1 MSIVPYMTRLYTAQS
16 SFCANLRNSS
26 RIAALLLCLLALG
39 ACNTVATRKEPVV
52 AEPEVP
58 EQASEE
64 DIVRIEP
71 VRPKIPLSED
81 ILYKTLVAEFAG
93 QRGQLD
99 VAVEN
104 YLELARMTRDPA
116 YVERATRIAI
126 YARNT
131 EAATEVAN
139 LWVELDPL
147 NPDAHQVL
155 AVMNLR
161 AGDVDK
167 SLEHLKVILD
177 YSHGKLDQKLW
188 MIANMLGREKD
199 RGMVMQVMEK
209 LLVDYEEDAE
219 AMYAF
224 AHVAA
229 RIGES
234 DRAIELLRKT
244 LVLAPDNDNAAMSY
258 ISILQKQ
265 GRVNDAVEWIESV
278 LPDRK
283 DNDFNLRSA
292 YARLLTDA
300 KRFDDARRQFEILS
314 VQAPNNSDVLFAL
327 GLLYLQSNRLEEAES
342 YFKRLVTQDLRS
354 DDANYYLGRINEEK
368 EDFEQA
374 AVWYQSVQQSDN
386 HFDAQ
391 LRYGLIL
398 GKQGQLQAARE
409 QLQKIIPAN
418 DAQYTM
424 QVQAE
429 AELLA
434 DEERYEEAMSVYDD
448 AIEGKK
454 HNSDLLYA
462 RAMLAQ
468 RMDRFELLE
477 QDLRRILVLE
487 PDNVQALNALGY
499 SLADETDRYLEAYE
513 LIKRALDMSS
523 GDFYILDSMGW
534 VLYRLGRH
542 DEAIQYLEKAMEL
555 RQDPEIAAHLG
566 EVLWV
571 KGDREAAKK
580 IWETAL
586 QAAPEDNRL
595 LDVMRRFDN

>member
-1 MSIVPYMTRLYTAQS
+1 MFTLISKLGSNQEVFT
-16 SFCANLRNSS
+16 NLFHK
-26 RIAALLLCLLALG
+26 LTLGGCLLTLA
-39 ACNTVATRKEPVV
+39 ACNTVSTKPEETEPVE
-52 AEPEVP
+52 AEVVEEATE
-58 EQASEE
+58 EQ
-64 DIVRIEP
+64 IVRIEP
-71 VRPKIPLSED
+71 VRPKIPLSEE

-99 VAVEN
+99 IAVEN
-104 YLELARMTRDPA
+104 YLELAHMTRDPK

-131 EAATEVAN
+131 EAATEVAE

-161 AGDVDK
+161 AGNIDK
-167 SLEHLKVILD
+167 SLEHLEVILN
-177 YSHGKLDQKLW
+177 YSHGKLDQNLW

-209 LLVDYEEDAE
+209 LLLNYQQDPE
-219 AMYAF
+219 AIYAF

-229 RIGES
+229 RIGEA
-234 DRAIELLRKT
+234 DRAIDLLEQT
-244 LVLAPDNDNAAMSY
+244 LALAPENDNAAMSY

-265 GRVNDAVEWIESV
+265 GRIAEAVEWIESV
-278 LPDRK
+278 LPARE

-327 GLLYLQSNRLEEAES
+327 GLLYLQSNRLEDAEN
-342 YFKRLVTQDLRS
+342 YFKRLVAQDIRS
-354 DDANYYLGRINEEK
+354 DDANYYLGRIKEENEE
-368 EDFEQA
+368 FEEA
-374 AVWYQSVQQSDN
+374 AVWYQSVQQSEN
-386 HFDAQ
+386 RFDAQ

-398 GKQGQLQAARE
+398 GKQGDLNAARE
-409 QLQKIIPAN
+409 QLQKIVPNN
-418 DAQYTM
+418 DAQQTM
-424 QVQAE
+424 LVQAE

-434 DEERYEEAMSVYDD
+434 EENLYEEAMAVYDG

-468 RMDRFELLE
+468 KMDRFELLE

-513 LIKRALDMSS
+513 LIERALALSS

-542 DEAIQYLEKAMEL
+542 DEAIEYLERALEI

-571 KGDREAAKK
+571 TGDKEAAKK

-586 QAAPEDNRL
+586 QASPEDNRL
-595 LDVMRRFDN
+595 LDVMKRFDY